1 MTRAI
6 TMAALAFGALILA
19 GPTSA
24 GAEEP
29 QTFEL
34 AIKGQAF
41 VPGEIHVT
49 AGKPFILKLKNENDA
64 PVELEGKELKIEK
77 VVAGKSEIVFRV
89 RGMKAGRYLFVDEY
103 QEDVAKGFVIAK

>member
-1 MTRAI
+1 MTRAN

-19 GPTSA
+19 GPASA
-24 GAEEP
+24 RAEEP
-29 QTFEL
+29 PTFEL
-34 AIKGQAF
+34 SIKGQAF

-77 VVAGKSEIVFRV
+77 VVAGKSEIAVRV

>member
-1 MTRAI
+1 MTRAN

-19 GPTSA
+19 GPASA
-24 GAEEP
+24 RAEEP
-29 QTFEL
+29 PTFEL
-34 AIKGQAF
+34 SIKGQAF
-41 VPGEIHVT
+41 VPGGIHVT

-77 VVAGKSEIVFRV
+77 VVAGKSEIVVRV